1 MTSGFLAH
9 VAFDSSGDRVMS
21 TPALD
26 ARAAQLRVAILPSG
40 ALLVD
45 IASVPD
51 NTSDGLSGAARARVH
66 VAFVR
71 GVGHGLLDLGT
82 TELDAPLS
90 PPLAFLCDIG
100 RAFAS
105 RLCAAPDLEER
116 RERVEVDCS
125 PDERARLAGT
135 VPPMPGAEYVDP
147 DWIAARWAEMGRAFA
162 AEISAHHGAVADWLR
177 LRHSSWHVVG
187 KVCLHLAEN
196 RGDDEHPFA
205 FLATYA
211 VRAASGKVQHRPL
224 ARALEESSARG
235 DRRTLLQL
243 LVPLQRAAE
252 QSEWLAQ
259 MIESGAIYQPLAW
272 TPADAYRLLRAM
284 PAFEAAGL
292 IVRVPDWWRARRP
305 PRPEVTVRVGNK
317 KPSAVGMDALLD
329 FSVGVA
335 LGDEKLSAVE
345 LRALLSS
352 ADGLVR
358 VRGQWVE
365 LDRARL
371 REVLDHWERVQRAVS
386 ADGLSFLEGMRLLA
400 GATPAQ
406 QGDGARPAGEGWS
419 RVEAGEWLAHT
430 LAGLR
435 APAGLAAA
443 EPGADLRGALRPY
456 QKIGVSWLAFA
467 SSLRL
472 GVCLADD
479 MGLGKTIQVL
489 ALLLLHKRRS
499 QRGDPPHLLV
509 VPASLL
515 ANWQAEIERFAP
527 SLVTLV
533 AHPSAMPARDL
544 AEIETTALDGV
555 DVVITT
561 YGTLARVEALQRGR
575 WSLAI
580 VDEAQAIKNP
590 GAKQTRAVKAVQAR
604 CRIALTGTPVENRLG
619 DLWSIFDFL
628 DPGLLGS
635 AAEFSRFVKQLAA
648 RPDEPYAPLRRLI
661 QPYLLR
667 RLKTDR
673 SIVADLPDKTELK
686 AFCLLS
692 AAQAALYQKTVDE
705 LDRVLA
711 GLTQGIE
718 RRGLVLAYL
727 MRFKQICNHPSH
739 WLGHGPWDEEG
750 SGKLARLREI
760 LESVAAKQEK
770 ILVFTQFREATEPLA
785 AFMAGLF
792 GRPGLVLH
800 GNTPVRE
807 RGALVQR
814 FQEDAAVPFLVLS
827 LKVGG
832 VGLNLTA
839 ASHVVHFDR
848 WWNPAVENQA
858 TDRAYRIGQHRNVLV
873 HKLLCRGTV
882 EERIDRLIEG
892 KQSLAQG
899 LLEGGGEALLT
910 EMTNEELMAM
920 VALDLHRATAEA

>member
-1 MTSGFLAH
+1 M
-9 VAFDSSGDRVMS
+9 AFPDRD
-21 TPALD
+21 T
-26 ARAAQLRVAILPSG
+26 RAAQLRVAIPPAG
-40 ALLVD
+40 TLLVD
-45 IASVPD
+45 VASVID
-51 NTSDGLSGAARARVH
+51 DTQDGLSGAARARVGA
-66 VAFVR
+66 AFAR
-71 GVGHGLLDLGT
+71 GAGHGLLDLGT

-90 PPLAFLCDIG
+90 PPLAFLREIG
-100 RAFAS
+100 RAFAT
-105 RLCAAPDLEER
+105 RLRAAPDLEER
-116 RERVEVDCS
+116 RERVQVDCP
-125 PDERARLAGT
+125 PDECARLAGA
-135 VPPMPGAEYVDP
+135 VPPMPGAEYVDS
-147 DWIAARWAEMGRAFA
+147 DWIAARWAEIGNAFA
-162 AEISAHHGAVADWLR
+162 QEIPAHRGAVAEWLR
-177 LRHSSWHVVG
+177 ARHPSWHAVG

-211 VRAASGKVQHRPL
+211 VRAMSGGKVQHRPL

-235 DRRTLLQL
+235 DRQALLQL
-243 LVPLQRAAE
+243 LVPLQRAAG
-252 QSEWLAQ
+252 QSEWLAE
-259 MIESGAIYQPLAW
+259 MIDSGAIYHPLAW
-272 TPADAYRLLRAM
+272 TPADAHRFLQAM

-305 PRPEVTVRVGNK
+305 PRPEVTVRVGEK

-329 FSVGVA
+329 FSVSVA
-335 LGDEKLSAVE
+335 LGNEKLSAAE

-365 LDRARL
+365 LDRERL
-371 REVLDHWERVQRAVS
+371 REVLDHWERVRRA
-386 ADGLSFLEGMRLLA
+386 ADDGLSFLEGMRLLA
-400 GATPAQ
+400 GATQ
-406 QGDGARPAGEGWS
+406 TGQEDGASPGGEGWS
-419 RVEAGEWLAHT
+419 RVEAGAWLAQT
-430 LAGLR
+430 LTGLR
-435 APAGLAAA
+435 GPTALAAA
-443 EPGADLRGALRPY
+443 EPGADLRGALRSY

-489 ALLLLHKRRS
+489 ALLLLLKRHR
-499 QRGDPPHLLV
+499 QPGDPPHLLV

-527 SLVTLV
+527 SLVALV
-533 AHPSAMPARDL
+533 AHPSAMPAGEL
-544 AEIETTALDGV
+544 AEIGNTELDDV

-561 YGTLARVEALQRGR
+561 YGTLARVEALQKRQ
-575 WSLAI
+575 WSLAV

-604 CRIALTGTPVENRLG
+604 SRIALTGTPVENRLG

-635 AAEFSRFVKQLAA
+635 APEFSRFVKRLSDRA
-648 RPDEPYAPLRRLI
+648 DEPYAPLRRLI

-673 SIVADLPDKTELK
+673 SIVADLPDKTEVK

-705 LDRVLA
+705 LERALA

-727 MRFKQICNHPSH
+727 MRLKQICNHPSH
-739 WLGHGPWDEEG
+739 WLGDGPWDEAG

-760 LESVAAKQEK
+760 VEAVAAKQEK
-770 ILVFTQFREATEPLA
+770 VLVFTQFRETTEPLA
-785 AFMAGLF
+785 GFLAELF

-814 FQEDAAVPFLVLS
+814 FQEDATVPFFVLS
-827 LKVGG
+827 LKAGG

-848 WWNPAVENQA
+848 WWNPAVEAQA

-873 HKLLCRGTV
+873 HKLVCRGTV

-892 KQSLAQG
+892 KQSLAQE
-899 LLEGGGEALLT
+899 LLEGGGETLLT
-910 EMTNEELMAM
+910 EMSNEELMAM
-920 VALDLHRATAEA
+920 VALDLHRATAEG